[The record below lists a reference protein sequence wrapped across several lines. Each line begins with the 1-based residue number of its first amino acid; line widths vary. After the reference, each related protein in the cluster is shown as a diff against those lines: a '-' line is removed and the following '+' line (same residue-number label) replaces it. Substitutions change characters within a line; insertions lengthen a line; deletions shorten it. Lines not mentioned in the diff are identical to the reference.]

1 METPPLKPSIPTIAS
16 PIASNSFRLSIL
28 ESPVFRSPI
37 VTNLLLI
44 APFFFWGTAMVAMK
58 GAIQDTTPFFLA
70 GFRLVPA
77 GILVLVAAAIA
88 GLPQPKTWQAWA
100 WIIGFAFVDGTLFQ
114 SLLAQGLT
122 RTGAGLGSVMIDSQ
136 PLAVAVLAWI
146 LFGEVIGGV
155 GWIGLAIGVMG
166 IGLLGLPKDW
176 LMGLFN
182 GIFQNSSIAQ
192 GATSPYNLLDPSLFD
207 NGQWL
212 MLMAALSMAVGTVM
226 VRYVSRYADPIVATG
241 WHMILGGL
249 PLFGLSMQTETDQW
263 SRLVPAEW
271 VALMYST
278 MFGSAVAY
286 GLFFYFASRGN
297 LTSLSS
303 LTFLT
308 PVFALMFGNFFLDE
322 TLETFQW
329 FGVFL
334 TLVSVYLIN
343 QRETIRQFFS
353 SPELES
359 VAILETISEPISETV
374 DSEVFHKP

>member
-1 METPPLKPSIPTIAS
+1 METPPLKPIIPTVAS
-16 PIASNSFRLSIL
+16 PIASNSSRISIL
-28 ESPVFRSPI
+28 ESPIFRSPI

-77 GILVLVAAAIA
+77 GILVLVAATIA

-100 WIIGFAFVDGTLFQ
+100 WIVGFAVVDGTLFQ
-114 SLLAQGLT
+114 SFLAQGLT

-136 PLAVAVLAWI
+136 PLAVAVLAWL

-155 GWIGLAIGVMG
+155 GWIGLTIGVVG

-182 GIFQNSSIAQ
+182 GLFQNASIAQ

-249 PLFGLSMQTETDQW
+249 PLFALSSQTETDQW

-334 TLVSVYLIN
+334 TLVSIYLIN
-343 QRETIRQFFS
+343 QRETVRQFFS
-353 SPELES
+353 SSEPES
-359 VAILETISEPISETV
+359 IAILETISEPISDAV
-374 DSEVFHKP
+374 DSETARKP